1 MRARTSALMFLTCFF
16 TEDITALICTLSY
29 LLICSHCVWDR
40 EQQYCRF
47 CLSVPYFFYFWSITI
62 SQPRMFCSPCKVLG
76 GGFCKRVNSA
86 LRQRW
91 SEINLSGCHI
101 LGSAMKNKTQCN
113 EFLHMPWT
121 SHYGWQSALVYLM
134 IPRHKWPMELTG
146 DFILKLTGRFDVPA
160 SVQLIMN
167 TPTLDVIPECSN
179 SGTWHFLSWFCCLYS
194 DL

>member
-121 SHYGWQSALVYLM
+121 SHYGWQSALVYPKTQVTNGTYWRLHPEAYWKVWCSSFSSANYEHPNIRCDTWM
-134 IPRHKWPMELTG
+134 LQQWDLTFSFLILLSILR
-146 DFILKLTGRFDVPA
+146 FI
-160 SVQLIMN
+160 I
-167 TPTLDVIPECSN
+167 
-179 SGTWHFLSWFCCLYS
+179 
-194 DL
+194 